1 MEEIV
6 IPLEKD
12 LHQIE
17 LEDVVR
23 GINLPLHK
31 FSFLSSWKSC
41 CIGFVDAVDSTKITA
56 LLEHK
61 EMCEYYRIFL
71 NWMGIIAQEFDAII
85 VKNIGDSILYYF
97 PRTLDG
103 ADKDSLR
110 KALECGLAMIESYP
124 VINKFLQKKGLPAVK
139 YRVSSD
145 YGKLAIAKS
154 STSGIE
160 DIFGPTVNVCTK
172 INSLAFPNQ
181 MVIGGDLYQIS
192 RSLKEYC
199 FNQISP
205 YSLGQKFDYPVYS
218 MCRTALE

>member
-6 IPLEKD
+6 MPLEKD
-12 LHQIE
+12 PHEIKIE
-17 LEDVVR
+17 GFVR
-23 GINLPLHK
+23 KINLPMHK
-31 FSFLSSWKSC
+31 ISFFRSWKSC
-41 CIGFVDAVDSTKITA
+41 CVGFVDAVDSTKITA
-56 LLEHK
+56 MLEHK
-61 EMCEYYRIFL
+61 KMCEYYRIFL
-71 NWMGIIAQEFDAII
+71 NWMGTIAQEFDAII

-97 PRTLDG
+97 PNTLDG

-124 VINKFLQKKGLPAVK
+124 MINKFLQKNRLPPVK

-154 STSGIE
+154 STSEAE
-160 DIFGPTVNVCTK
+160 DLFGPTVNVCAK
-172 INSLAFPNQ
+172 INSIAFPNQ
-181 MVIGGDLYQIS
+181 MVIGGDLYQVA

-205 YSLGQKFDYPVYS
+205 YSLGQKLDYPVYS
-218 MCRTALE
+218 LYRTT